1 MSPAF
6 DCRLLGDN
14 DGQGPRTQQAAI
26 RPLFDAFYASIV
38 LSSGDTGSNKHDTAP
53 SSSSRGPRLRG
64 LCARGQR
71 EGRRGGAF
79 GEPHRGLPPHPEPGG
94 LDRRPSRQTGRAAPR
109 PHRPGGSYCTELQ
122 RAFDLIGEATL
133 ELRRDAA
140 GAGSIHLRCTPALA
154 ARFLLLR
161 LPELQAHLGV
171 ADITLQPTSARP
183 EINLGEA
190 DAEIAYLESAPSRL
204 PAELRAEAFCRPR
217 IVPVASAIFKA
228 QHPQV
233 RSIRDLLSLP
243 LISEQSTQQWRAW
256 FRACGVT
263 ETPRIA
269 GPRLWHSSQSIEAVR
284 LHQGVALVSELL
296 LAPGPKEEAIV
307 EMVRSSVRLG
317 SYYFVARSQTW
328 YQPRIRRLR
337 TWIRKSFAEGLAS
350 PAAPRRAG

>member
-1 MSPAF
+1 MTRRLPPLLAARAFEAFARAGSVKGAAAELSVSPTVVS
-6 DCRLLGDN
+6 RHIQKLE
-14 DGQGPRTQQAAI
+14 
-26 RPLFDAFYASIV
+26 ASI
-38 LSSGDTGSNKHDTAP
+38 GAP
-53 SSSSRGPRLRG
+53 LVKRV
-64 LCARGQR
+64 
-71 EGRRGGAF
+71 GRRLALTDRGA
-79 GEPHRGLPPHPEPGG
+79 
-94 LDRRPSRQTGRAAPR
+94 
-109 PHRPGGSYCTELQ
+109 SYCTELQ
-122 RAFDLIGEATL
+122 RAFDLIGEATA

-140 GAGSIHLRCTPALA
+140 GARSIHLRCTPALA

-204 PAELRAEAFCRPR
+204 PTELRAEAFCRPR

-233 RSIRDLLSLP
+233 RSIRDLLALP

-256 FRACGVT
+256 FKACGVT
-263 ETPRIA
+263 ETPWIA

-296 LAPGPKEEAIV
+296 LSPGPKEEAIV

-317 SYYFVARSQTW
+317 SYYFVARSQNW

-337 TWIRKSFAEGLAS
+337 AWIRKSFTEGLAS
-350 PAAPRRAG
+350 PVAPRRTG